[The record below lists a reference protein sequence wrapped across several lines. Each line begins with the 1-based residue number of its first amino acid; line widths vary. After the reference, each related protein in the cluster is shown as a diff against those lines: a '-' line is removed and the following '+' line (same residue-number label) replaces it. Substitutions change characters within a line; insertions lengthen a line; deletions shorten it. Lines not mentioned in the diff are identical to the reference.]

1 MLRYSSVQ
9 QTWMWV
15 AAGKADFPDDNSI
28 ELMAATAFVPHSG
41 TERVGL
47 EDVDHP
53 ADSNN
58 NRAIIISARADT
70 EAKRRSYTVQLSYAV
85 GRYRYNSTGVHYG
98 PTRTVKFGNLQ

>member
-9 QTWMWV
+9 HTWMWV

-47 EDVDHP
+47 EDVVGIATVSCNP
-53 ADSNN
+53 ADNN
-58 NRAIIISARADT
+58 SNRAIIISAAT
-70 EAKRRSYTVQLSYAV
+70 FFCAKRSDEATQYSSAMRQV
-85 GRYRYNSTGVHYG
+85 GTQGI
-98 PTRTVKFGNLQ
+98 L